1 MNNPQKNVHDLNQAV
16 LTTALSK
23 LASNLQS
30 CQSRLDYACARATR
44 AQNAHIQDKLSEA
57 SLKLSEMLEILD
69 DEAIQSLIKAHPE
82 QDLVQDFIFGKTI
95 CPPTRET
102 QEEVNF

>member
-16 LTTALSK
+16 LITALSK

-69 DEAIQSLIKAHPE
+69 DEAIQALLKTYPE
-82 QDLVQDFIFGKTI
+82 RDLLQELMTNLN
-95 CPPTRET
+95 PLTPTH
-102 QEEVNF
+102 EEINF

>member
-1 MNNPQKNVHDLNQAV
+1 MNNPEKNVRALNQAV

-44 AQNAHIQDKLSEA
+44 AQNAHIQGKLSEA

-69 DEAIQSLIKAHPE
+69 DEAIQALLKTYPE
-82 QDLVQDFIFGKTI
+82 RDLLQELMTNLN
-95 CPPTRET
+95 PLTPTH
-102 QEEVNF
+102 EEINF